1 MLVRMKGHQSM
12 VIVNE
17 VEGGQML
24 SLLGRGGGVVVKT
37 TRMSWLSKREDRD
50 YSEAALQMVSTQQAV
65 SKTGSRHVAG
75 YRRTKL
81 GVK

>member
-12 VIVNE
+12 VTVNE

-24 SLLGRGGGVVVKT
+24 SLLGRGGVVVKT